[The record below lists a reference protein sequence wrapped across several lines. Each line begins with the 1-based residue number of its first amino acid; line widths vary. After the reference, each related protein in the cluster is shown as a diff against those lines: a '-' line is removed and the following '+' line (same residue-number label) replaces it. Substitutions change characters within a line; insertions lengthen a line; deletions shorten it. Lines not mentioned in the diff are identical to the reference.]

1 MSEMILV
8 VPLKISYRSK
18 QLFLTFFLL
27 PFVPT
32 WQCKVLFCFFDT
44 TFIPILLDKNFFVE
58 PCQKIDLRWICFTA
72 YLPNAR
78 ANWLQWTSLEKWF
91 PPNTRQALQR
101 FFFLGNMFKPQTQKK
116 RIKKTLCFK
125 WFYSFH
131 PPPIWVKQIGTK
143 TTEFWVD
150 RKWRHFATWSLYHHQ
165 RWRRKEN
172 NCANCA
178 LVVWWIDSLVAN
190 LHPTQQ
196 VAIHS

>member
-1 MSEMILV
+1 MILV

-32 WQCKVLFCFFDT
+32 WQCKVLFCFDT

-58 PCQKIDLRWICFTA
+58 LCQKIDLRWICFTA

-101 FFFLGNMFKPQTQKK
+101 FFFTQQYVQAANAK
-116 RIKKTLCFK
+116 
-125 WFYSFH
+125 
-131 PPPIWVKQIGTK
+131 
-143 TTEFWVD
+143 
-150 RKWRHFATWSLYHHQ
+150 
-165 RWRRKEN
+165 KEN
-172 NCANCA
+172 KEKIV
-178 LVVWWIDSLVAN
+178 LQVVLFFSSSSDLG
-190 LHPTQQ
+190 
-196 VAIHS
+196 